1 MRTRDKVRTIVNT
14 MCDQYNIN
22 VISIKG
28 KSRLP
33 IFKEPRQ
40 LAMHFIYK
48 YTKLTMVESAS
59 TLNRHHAT
67 LYHANKMIDGWR
79 ETDKRFR
86 YKYELFDELI
96 KNKING

>member
-28 KSRLP
+28 KSRLS

-48 YTKLTMVESAS
+48 YTELTMVESAS

-67 LYHANKMIDGWR
+67 LYHANKVIDCER
-79 ETDKRFR
+79 ATNKRYNQNYTFINA
-86 YKYELFDELI
+86 LI